1 MNGMADP
8 PRSLRI
14 VQARG
19 DPFEAESLEGGEP
32 PRLPPHEAILNKLFY
47 QSTVDIGGIVE
58 IDGIRY
64 ACTKAGWRLLPP
76 R

>member
-1 MNGMADP
+1 MK
-8 PRSLRI
+8 RS
-14 VQARG
+14 
-19 DPFEAESLEGGEP
+19 PSKGENP